1 MLAGILLFRKTQPT
15 FLRVILIGLI
25 ITFLLTFT
33 TQKLLIN
40 ISFFGF
46 GILTLI
52 FTVLSGLRKK
62 WLNLIIGFFAFGS
75 FVFSA
80 MHFPY
85 SNGLKLLMIVPI
97 ISYILSL
104 RQRENY
110 ENALSI
116 STLLIAYLFTEF
128 LDVITP
134 WFG

>member
-15 FLRVILIGLI
+15 FLKVLLIGLI
-25 ITFLLTFT
+25 IILLLTFT

-52 FTVLSGLRKK
+52 FTILSGLKKK
-62 WLNLIIGFFAFGS
+62 WLNLIIGFFAFAS
-75 FVFSA
+75 FVFSV

-97 ISYILSL
+97 ISYFLSF

-110 ENALSI
+110 KNALSI
-116 STLLIAYLFTEF
+116 STILIAYILTEF
-128 LDVITP
+128 LNVTTI
-134 WFG
+134 WFV